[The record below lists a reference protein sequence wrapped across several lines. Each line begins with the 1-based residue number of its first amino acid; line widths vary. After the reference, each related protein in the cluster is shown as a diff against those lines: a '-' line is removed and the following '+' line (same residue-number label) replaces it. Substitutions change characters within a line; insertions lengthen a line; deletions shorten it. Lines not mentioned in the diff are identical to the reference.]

1 MTSLQPDVTLWKK
14 GDGTELKNVCTV
26 EVPIGKTLR
35 LRTGDPTTS
44 GSVTIIRYDVIVD
57 VSQQSVHKE
66 TKTDIFQWNG
76 QYHEVNTQVING
88 QAINGETEGTIGART
103 Y

>member
-1 MTSLQPDVTLWKK
+1 MISLQPNVTLWKK
-14 GDGTELKNVCTV
+14 GDRTELKNVCTV

-44 GSVTIIRYDVIVD
+44 GSVTLIRYNVIVD
-57 VSQQSVHKE
+57 ITHQSVHKE
-66 TKTDIFQWNG
+66 TKTEIFPWNG

-88 QAINGETEGTIGART
+88 QAINGVTKDSDSAGVF
-103 Y
+103 